1 MALGKDFNPKGVLVA
16 RKSGGL
22 ALGGRRYAQG
32 EAISDDCIS
41 LRKKQQLYKQNLV
54 CHPHEISAAALPA
67 APELTEEQKQAQAKK
82 DADAQAVADKEA
94 EDAKA
99 AEAEAEAEKGDDDNS
114 GEEGSSEEPSDPPVV
129 VAEKTSRKKRAKKKT
144 SNKS

>member
-54 CHPHEISAAALPA
+54 CHPHEVSASSQPA

-82 DADAQAVADKEA
+82 DQEAADKADAEK
-94 EDAKA
+94 
-99 AEAEAEAEKGDDDNS
+99 AEAEAEKGDDENS
-114 GEEGSSEEPSDPPVV
+114 GEEGSSEEPSAPV
-129 VAEKTSRKKRAKKKT
+129 AAPKKKRAKKKK
-144 SNKS
+144 KS